1 MISNALDGAL
11 SYQSEVSRRPLQMVQ
26 TTLAETLAPRSPVKG
41 VKWSFGYLTFLFYI
55 LVITTYR
62 IPAGTEAMVLALVAL
77 PFQSGR
83 LRVPPLLAL
92 LGAFIVWCA
101 IGYVTSPYR
110 ETVWDAVLDDGKIW
124 LIALVTVNALRTRPQ
139 LRLFLLFF
147 LGCFALYP
155 VRGALFN
162 YFIYNER
169 LLGRAHW
176 NFIYANPNDL
186 AAFCLLQLSIA
197 AGLLVTE
204 PKGWTRRAALAGIAV
219 LPFLILLTQSR
230 GAVIALAVFSLF
242 AFASQRLKLR
252 RVLLALIIG
261 AGVVVAAP
269 SSVWTR
275 MQGLRN
281 ATDTSNLSAV
291 DAEGSAEQRYEIW
304 RVASAIIADHPVS
317 GVGRGA
323 YKLAHQAYASRS
335 EFKPIAAG
343 YRDTHST
350 YLNLLAETGVVGFL
364 LFVGLV
370 TVTLVDARRT
380 RRRCRRLFPRAALQL
395 KFLELGLVTYLIA
408 AVFGSVSHLVFT
420 HLYLAIVYGATQ
432 VLKQERRRFLSATAG
447 RLIDA

>member
-1 MISNALDGAL
+1 MIPNALG
-11 SYQSEVSRRPLQMVQ
+11 
-26 TTLAETLAPRSPVKG
+26 APRSYDQELGAQPLRTRKTAVLETEAPDSPVKG

-55 LVITTYR
+55 LVVTTYR

-101 IGYVTSPYR
+101 LGYLTSAYQD
-110 ETVWDAVLDDGKIW
+110 TVWDAVLDDGKIW
-124 LIALVTVNALRTRPQ
+124 LIAFVTVNALRTRPQ
-139 LRLFLLFF
+139 LRFFLLFF
-147 LGCFALYP
+147 LACFALYP
-155 VRGALFN
+155 VRGAIFN

-176 NFIYANPNDL
+176 NFIYSNPNDL

-204 PKGWTRRAALAGIAV
+204 PKGWTRRAALAGIGV

-230 GAVIALAVFSLF
+230 GAIIALAVFSLF
-242 AFASQRLKLR
+242 AFASQRVKLR
-252 RVLLALIIG
+252 RVLLALVLG
-261 AGVVVAAP
+261 LGVVVAAP

-291 DAEGSAEQRYEIW
+291 DADGSAEQRYEIW
-304 RVASAIIADHPVS
+304 RVASRIIADHPIS

-323 YKLAHQAYASRS
+323 YKFAHQAYATRS
-335 EFKPIAAG
+335 EFKPIALG

-350 YLNLLAETGVVGFL
+350 YFNLLAETGVVGFL
-364 LFVGLV
+364 LFAALV
-370 TVTLVDARRT
+370 IVTLADARRT

-395 KFLELGLVTYLIA
+395 KFLELGLATYLIA

-420 HLYLAIVYGATQ
+420 HVHLAIVCGASQ
-432 VLKQERRRFLSATAG
+432 VLKQERRKFLSSAA
-447 RLIDA
+447 